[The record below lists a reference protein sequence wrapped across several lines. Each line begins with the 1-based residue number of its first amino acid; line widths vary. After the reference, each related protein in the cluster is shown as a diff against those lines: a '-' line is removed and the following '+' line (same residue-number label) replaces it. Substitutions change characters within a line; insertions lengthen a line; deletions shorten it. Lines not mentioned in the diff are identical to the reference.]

1 MPLLVYNLGQPNEVV
16 FPFGTE
22 PVTIGRADGQPICIP
37 HPSLS
42 RQHALIE
49 CTDGR
54 YFVVDL
60 QSKNGTF
67 VNGTQVRRRELR
79 FGDTLRLGDLNF
91 LFMDKSPAA
100 LSPDSN
106 GNGTDPLAALR
117 PQVVRAV
124 TRVPLQELVRETPS
138 GDGLSVA
145 SEAAATRTRDKLRI
159 LLEVAKLFSA
169 SDNIDVVLGQIL
181 DLAFQILHVDRGA
194 VLLVNETT
202 GELEPRV
209 VKTARGTPVPGQI
222 YSQNIVEYVMRQ
234 SVAALFSDAT
244 QDPRLD
250 DAQSVII
257 HKIRAS
263 MCVPLKPK
271 DDIIG
276 VLYVDNLSLPN
287 RFSEEDLEFL
297 VAFASQ
303 AALALENAALYRRIE
318 RETEQRMQ
326 LIMDAKLASLAA
338 LVGGLAHELRN
349 PLNFINNFAKLSVAR
364 VEELSELL
372 GGQRAALPAG
382 AVEELDDALSGLR
395 ESATRISEHG
405 QRADSLIHGM
415 LLHARRPSG
424 VREERDLNALV
435 AESVSLGQGGVRGPP
450 LEVVVEAEYDPELG
464 RVELVG
470 ADLSRVFINVVDN
483 ALYAM
488 RQKRQQLGPAYT
500 PTLTLRTA
508 GRGAHAEVRIRD
520 NGPGIPREFAEKI
533 FEPFFTTKPP
543 GQGTGLGLSLSH
555 EIVVQGH
562 QGTLRME
569 STPGEFA
576 EFIITLPKRVRSG
589 PRPAS

>member
-1 MPLLVYNLGQPNEVV
+1 MPMLVYNLGQPNEVV

-22 PVTIGRADGQPICIP
+22 PVTIGRADSQPICIP

-54 YFVVDL
+54 FFVVDL

-67 VNGTQVRRRELR
+67 VNGTQVRRQELR
-79 FGDTLRLGDLNF
+79 FGDTLRLGDLHF
-91 LFMDKSPAA
+91 LFMDKSPSVLAA
-100 LSPDSN
+100 DASADGTGPLS
-106 GNGTDPLAALR
+106 ALR

-124 TRVPLQELVRETPS
+124 TRVPLQELVRDAPS
-138 GDGLSVA
+138 GEGHPSA
-145 SEAAATRTRDKLRI
+145 SDAAATRTRDKLRI

-169 SDNIDVVLGQIL
+169 SDNIDEVLSRIL

-194 VLLVNETT
+194 VLLVNEAT

-209 VKTARGTPVPGQI
+209 VKTAQGTPVHGQI

-257 HKIRAS
+257 HRIRAS

-287 RFSEEDLEFL
+287 RYSEEDLEFL

-318 RETEQRMQ
+318 RETVERMQ

-349 PLNFINNFAKLSVAR
+349 PLNFINNFARLSSAR
-364 VEELSELL
+364 VGELSELL
-372 GGQRAALPAG
+372 DGQRAALPTGTAED
-382 AVEELDDALSGLR
+382 VDDALSSLR
-395 ESATRISEHG
+395 ESTTKIYEHG

-415 LLHARRPSG
+415 LLHARRPAG

-435 AESVSLGQGGVRGPP
+435 AESVGLGQGGVRGPP
-450 LEVVVEAEYDPELG
+450 LEVVVEAEYDADLG
-464 RVELVG
+464 RVEMVA

-488 RQKRQQLGPAYT
+488 RQKRQQAGPAYT
-500 PTLTLRTA
+500 PTLRIRTLS
-508 GRGAHAEVRIRD
+508 RGAQAEVRIRD
-520 NGPGIPREFAEKI
+520 NGPGIPRELAEKI

-576 EFIITLPKRVRSG
+576 EFIITLPKRARAG
-589 PRPAS
+589 QR

>member
-1 MPLLVYNLGQPNEVV
+1 MLVYNLGQPNEVV

-22 PVTIGRADGQPICIP
+22 PVTIGRADTQPICIP

-49 CTDGR
+49 YTDGR
-54 YFVVDL
+54 FYVVDL

-67 VNGTQVRRRELR
+67 VNGTQVRRQELR
-79 FGDTLRLGDLNF
+79 FGDTLRLGDLHF
-91 LFMDKSPAA
+91 LFMDNSPAVLA
-100 LSPDSN
+100 QEASVD
-106 GNGTDPLAALR
+106 GTGSVAPLR

-124 TRVPLQELVRETPS
+124 TRVPLQELVRDAPS
-138 GDGLSVA
+138 GEGPPSA
-145 SEAAATRTRDKLRI
+145 SETRTRDKLRI

-194 VLLVNETT
+194 VLLVNEAT

-209 VKTARGTPVPGQI
+209 VKTAQGTPVHGQI

-257 HKIRAS
+257 HRIRAS

-287 RFSEEDLEFL
+287 RYSEEDLEFL

-318 RETEQRMQ
+318 RETVERMQ
-326 LIMDAKLASLAA
+326 LTMDAKLASLAA

-349 PLNFINNFAKLSVAR
+349 PLNFINNFARLSVAR
-364 VEELSELL
+364 VGEVAELL
-372 GGQRAALPAG
+372 EPQRSALPAET
-382 AVEELDDALSGLR
+382 VEDLDDALSSLR
-395 ESATRISEHG
+395 ETTTKIQEHG

-415 LLHARRPSG
+415 LLHARRPAG
-424 VREERDLNALV
+424 VREERDLNAVV
-435 AESVSLGQGGVRGPP
+435 AESLNLGQGGARGQP
-450 LEVVVEAEYDPELG
+450 LEVVVEAEYEPELG
-464 RVELVG
+464 RVEMVA

-483 ALYAM
+483 AVYAM
-488 RQKRQQLGPAYT
+488 RQKRQQRGPAYT
-500 PTLTLRTA
+500 PTLRIRTLS
-508 GRGAHAEVRIRD
+508 RGPQVEVRIRD
-520 NGPGIPREFAEKI
+520 NGPGIPRELADKI

-562 QGTLRME
+562 QGSFRME

-576 EFIITLPKRVRSG
+576 EFIITLPRRARPG
-589 PRPAS
+589 PR